1 MSATFQAWLLASRPK
16 TLPASV
22 APVALGSALAFSQN
36 CFHVGVACVAL
47 LVSFC
52 LQVGVNLANDYFD
65 GVAGLDT
72 DQRLGPVRATASG
85 LIAAKS
91 VRRGMIVC
99 FVLAAFLSVFLIS
112 RAGWP
117 VVLIGIFSIC
127 SALAY
132 SGGPYPLASNGLGD
146 VFSFLFYGPVAVCG
160 TYFVQSLNLPLLVL
174 ALSVPTGLLVA
185 AILVVN
191 NYRDM
196 ETDKSVGKRTL
207 AVMIGPRASRLQ
219 FFVLIATSYLVLPI
233 FWLGGVIGLGGAL
246 LPMLTL
252 PLAFVVCLRLQ
263 RDTGR
268 ILNAALGQTALL
280 ALLFSLLLAVG
291 IVISGANL
299 FA

>member
-1 MSATFQAWLLASRPK
+1 MTTKFQAWLLAARPK

-36 CFHVGVACVAL
+36 SFHAGAACLAL

-52 LQVGVNLANDYFD
+52 LQIGVNLANDYFD
-65 GVAGLDT
+65 GLAGLDT

-85 LIAAKS
+85 LIPAKT
-91 VRRGMIVC
+91 VKQGMIAC
-99 FVLAAFLSVFLIS
+99 FALAIFLSLFLVF

-117 VVLIGIFSIC
+117 VVVIGIFSIL

-160 TYFVQSLNLPLLVL
+160 TYFVQSLHLPPLVA

-191 NYRDM
+191 NYRDI
-196 ETDKSVGKRTL
+196 ETDKIGGKRTL
-207 AVMIGPRASRLQ
+207 AVLIGPRASRLQ
-219 FFVLIATSYLVLPI
+219 FFILIAASYLLLPV
-233 FWLGGVIGLGGAL
+233 FRLSGVIGSGGM
-246 LPMLTL
+246 LPLLTL
-252 PLAFVVCLRLQ
+252 PLAGAVCRSLQ
-263 RDTGR
+263 RKTGR
-268 ILNAALGQTALL
+268 ILNVTLARTALL
-280 ALLFSLLLAVG
+280 ALLFSLLLAAG